1 MEIIRVS
8 VKMLPSLIT
17 TRAYFQ
23 FSNLCTPHG
32 SELNFNN
39 ISRTKPAERTSQ
51 WRVTN
56 AQLFSSFLDIYNI
69 VTHIYYDKML
79 SAMLWLYVTDRECDP
94 SVTRDVTRDVLVTQ

>member
-1 MEIIRVS
+1 MF
-8 VKMLPSLIT
+8 PSLIT
-17 TRAYFQ
+17 TRAFFQ

-51 WRVTN
+51 WRGTN
-56 AQLFSSFLDIYNI
+56 AQFFSSFLDIYNI

-79 SAMLWLYVTDRECDP
+79 SAMLWLYVTE
-94 SVTRDVTRDVLVTQ
+94 SVTQV